1 MQFYQSNNMFNRQ
14 QRSRTQPHTQTPSQT
29 PSYTPSQTHANRFSG
44 WALDDDVENTQ
55 LQNQEACDSGIPRM
69 PPTPSR
75 PPRQHSSHHTP
86 THTLGQV
93 PTQTSSHI
101 LFGSGENPI
110 PSMFS
115 TWSYSPDQTKSATP
129 TLDWG
134 VPPTED
140 WSVSWDSSITNP
152 PVPRTRLSK
161 DNTATSVPAQV
172 SSPLRAPTEHPTS
185 EPLFAN
191 DYYHGYL
198 ETRRFTHPSLGRIH
212 YITIEDVFEY
222 VTLGRTISDS
232 YLDEL
237 TSYITT
243 EVPTDVTRTRDETT
257 FHGRVYERV
266 VPLYS
271 WEHYGTLARHC
282 LEWSLSNPEKLSR

>member
-1 MQFYQSNNMFNRQ
+1 
-14 QRSRTQPHTQTPSQT
+14 
-29 PSYTPSQTHANRFSG
+29 
-44 WALDDDVENTQ
+44 
-55 LQNQEACDSGIPRM
+55 M

-75 PPRQHSSHHTP
+75 PARQHFTPTPSQEATQSSSH
-86 THTLGQV
+86 
-93 PTQTSSHI
+93 S
-101 LFGSGENPI
+101 LFGSGDNPI
-110 PSMFS
+110 PSVFN
-115 TWSYSPDQTKSATP
+115 TWSYNPDQTPSSTATP
-129 TLDWG
+129 VMDWG
-134 VPPTED
+134 MPPTED
-140 WSVSWDSSITNP
+140 WSVSWESSITNP

-161 DNTATSVPAQV
+161 DNTAAASPVSPTSTKV
-172 SSPLRAPTEHPTS
+172 SSPLSAPTEHPTGN
-185 EPLFAN
+185 PLFVN

-198 ETRRFTHPSLGRIH
+198 ETRRYNHPSLGRIH

-237 TSYITT
+237 TNYITS

-271 WEHYGTLARHC
+271 WEQYGTLARHC

>member
-1 MQFYQSNNMFNRQ
+1 
-14 QRSRTQPHTQTPSQT
+14 
-29 PSYTPSQTHANRFSG
+29 
-44 WALDDDVENTQ
+44 
-55 LQNQEACDSGIPRM
+55 M

-75 PPRQHSSHHTP
+75 PPRQQSSHHYTP
-86 THTLGQV
+86 THT
-93 PTQTSSHI
+93 SSHVRTQSSSHN
-101 LFGSGENPI
+101 LFGSSENPI

-115 TWSYSPDQTKSATP
+115 TWSHSPDKTVSSTPTP

-134 VPPTED
+134 MPPTED
-140 WSVSWDSSITNP
+140 WSACWDSSITYP

-161 DNTATSVPAQV
+161 DNTAAESPASPASPASPTSAKV
-172 SSPLRAPTEHPTS
+172 SSPLRASVTAPTEHPS
-185 EPLFAN
+185 GDSLFEN

-198 ETRRFTHPSLGRIH
+198 ETRRYNHESLGKIH

-222 VTLGRTISDS
+222 VTMGRTISDS

-243 EVPTDVTRTRDETT
+243 EVPTDVTRSRQETT
-257 FHGRVYERV
+257 FHGRVYKRV

-271 WEHYGTLARHC
+271 WEQYGNVAHCC
-282 LEWSLSNPEKLSR
+282 LEWALSNPEKVSR

>member
-1 MQFYQSNNMFNRQ
+1 MFNRQ
-14 QRSRTQPHTQTPSQT
+14 QRSQTPSQT
-29 PSYTPSQTHANRFSG
+29 SSQTHSTRFSG

-75 PPRQHSSHHTP
+75 PHRQQSSHHYTP
-86 THTLGQV
+86 THT
-93 PTQTSSHI
+93 SSHVRTQSSSHN
-101 LFGSGENPI
+101 LFGSSENPI
-110 PSMFS
+110 PSMIS
-115 TWSYSPDQTKSATP
+115 TWSYNPDQTPSSTPTP

-134 VPPTED
+134 SPPMDE
-140 WSVSWDSSITNP
+140 WSACWDSCITNP
-152 PVPRTRLSK
+152 PVPKTRLSK
-161 DNTATSVPAQV
+161 DNTAAASPVSPTSTKV
-172 SSPLRAPTEHPTS
+172 SSPLRASVTAPTEHSTGK
-185 EPLFAN
+185 PLFGN

-198 ETRRFTHPSLGRIH
+198 ETRCFTHPSLGRIH

-271 WEHYGTLARHC
+271 WEQYGTLARHC

>member
-1 MQFYQSNNMFNRQ
+1 MFTRQ
-14 QRSRTQPHTQTPSQT
+14 QRYQSPSQTSSQTPSQT
-29 PSYTPSQTHANRFSG
+29 SSHTTRFSG

-55 LQNQEACDSGIPRM
+55 LQNQEACDSGVPRM

-75 PPRQHSSHHTP
+75 PARQQSSHHYTP
-86 THTLGQV
+86 TSSQE
-93 PTQTSSHI
+93 PTQTSSQS
-101 LFGSGENPI
+101 LFGSGDNPI
-110 PSMFS
+110 PSVFN
-115 TWSYSPDQTKSATP
+115 TWSYNPDQTPSATATP

-134 VPPTED
+134 LPPVD
-140 WSVSWDSSITNP
+140 NWSACWDSSITSP

-161 DNTATSVPAQV
+161 DNTAATSSAVSPTSANV
-172 SSPLRAPTEHPTS
+172 SSPLRTSANAPTEHPTGK
-185 EPLFAN
+185 PLFGN

-198 ETRRFTHPSLGRIH
+198 ETHRFTHPSLGRIH

-243 EVPTDVTRTRDETT
+243 EVPTDVTRTRDEIT

-271 WEHYGTLARHC
+271 WEQYGNLARHC